1 MTLSPNSTGG
11 CVAFHHLDGTVALQ
25 SRQTK
30 PLTVYFPEVTTAV
43 LEQVP
48 PGTVLDGELVVY
60 RGGR

>member
-1 MTLSPNSTGG
+1 M
-11 CVAFHHLDGTVALQ
+11 AFHHLDGTVALQ